1 MCGKLLEQDID
12 KFVGKFVKVVDSK
25 GITDSGT
32 LFKINDGRVTVKGK
46 LRYFAVDGYLLCHG
60 KNPISA
66 YDSTLYLKSQI
77 RDVNLY
83 KKSEAQNVKY

>member
-12 KFVGKFVKVVDSK
+12 KFVGKFVKVVDSR
-25 GITDSGT
+25 GLTDSGT
-32 LFKINDGRVTVKGK
+32 LFKVNDGRVTVKGK

-77 RDVNLY
+77 RDIKSY
-83 KKSEAQNVKY
+83 KHSEVENVKH